1 MILGLCV
8 FHVAGVFGSVLFIV
22 EGIRRLL
29 SLFVLVALIFIARL
43 GLMVARVGR
52 TFHIVLSIE
61 GSRFFLVYF
70 FRVEV
75 FVDKKLF
82 FLPLPFMSLQ
92 LGHETSHRCCR
103 THPSLVETS
112 FARLWRFGSR
122 NSKRRSSVEWLFFG
136 RVFRLDMDALS
147 AHVLQLVLESLQGG
161 GDDLD
166 IGGFIVSDIH
176 GRVTRRGWHG
186 VSFRVADISLDFRS
200 TQERRTLRSEGKA
213 AMISELAQARK
224 STNTNLFL

>member
-1 MILGLCV
+1 
-8 FHVAGVFGSVLFIV
+8 
-22 EGIRRLL
+22 
-29 SLFVLVALIFIARL
+29 
-43 GLMVARVGR
+43 
-52 TFHIVLSIE
+52 
-61 GSRFFLVYF
+61 
-70 FRVEV
+70 
-75 FVDKKLF
+75 
-82 FLPLPFMSLQ
+82 
-92 LGHETSHRCCR
+92 
-103 THPSLVETS
+103 
-112 FARLWRFGSR
+112 
-122 NSKRRSSVEWLFFG
+122 
-136 RVFRLDMDALS
+136 MDALS